1 MGLVDSHCHL
11 QDSAFDEDREEVIAR
26 SMDALDWL
34 VVIGDDLPTS
44 RGGVALIRDR
54 VFATVGIHP
63 YYAES
68 ANDSGLAELRE
79 MAGLPG
85 VVGIGEIGL
94 DYFKHCTTPRDV
106 QKQGFIRQLE
116 LAAELSLPV
125 VIHNRESNEDLA
137 AILDDHHQAIPGGIM
152 HCFAGD
158 EAFVDRCLEWNFHIS
173 FAGNATFPKAKALR
187 VAARRVPLNRLLV
200 ETDSPYLAPQ
210 AVRGKRCEP
219 AYVEH
224 TARRLA
230 EVRGEDFETLALA
243 TSANAAR
250 VFGLPTADKL

>member
-11 QDSAFDEDREEVIAR
+11 QDPAFDEDREEVIKR
-26 SMDALDWL
+26 SLDALDWF

-44 RGGVALIRDR
+44 RGGVALLRDR
-54 VFATVGIHP
+54 IYATVGIHP
-63 YYAES
+63 YHAET
-68 ANDSGLAELRE
+68 ADDSGMAELRE
-79 MAGLPG
+79 LAGLRG

-106 QKQGFIRQLE
+106 QKRGFIRQLE

-125 VIHNRESNEDLA
+125 VIHNRESNDDLA
-137 AILDDHHQAIPGGIM
+137 AILDDHHRAIPGGIM

-187 VAARRVPLNRLLV
+187 VAARRVPLDRLMV

-210 AVRGKRCEP
+210 ALRGKRCEP

-230 EVRGEDFETLALA
+230 ELRGEDFETFAQA
-243 TSANAAR
+243 TTANAAR
-250 VFGLPTADKL
+250 VLGIPVTQA